1 MKLMV
6 KICGLTSEEALDAAI
21 VAGADMVGLNFFP
34 PSPRYLTL
42 ERATALAGRA
52 RGRAEI
58 VAVTVDMP
66 DRSLEEIVD
75 NVRPDWLQFHGNE
88 TPERVQVLK
97 RRFQRRVIKALGIR
111 ETGDLGAAARYRNVA
126 DRLLLD
132 AKPPKDAVLPGGNGS
147 AFDWTMLED
156 FEPGLRFLLSGGLD
170 ANNVGT
176 AIRLAR
182 APGVDVSSGVETTPG
197 RKDPALIRAF
207 IAAARR
213 AAVRQPERT
222 FS

>member
-1 MKLMV
+1 M
-6 KICGLTSEEALDAAI
+6 I
-21 VAGADMVGLNFFP
+21 VAG
-34 PSPRYLTL
+34 RTL

-132 AKPPKDAVLPGGNGS
+132 AKPPKDAVLPGGNGT

-156 FEPGLRFLLSGGLD
+156 FEPGLAFLLSGGLD

>member
-21 VAGADMVGLNFFP
+21 VAGADMVGLNFFT

-66 DRSLEEIVD
+66 DRGLEEIVD
-75 NVRPDWLQFHGNE
+75 NIRPDWLQLHGNE

-132 AKPPKDAVLPGGNGS
+132 AKPPKDAVLPGGNGT

-156 FEPGLRFLLSGGLD
+156 FEPGLAFLLSGGLD

>member
-132 AKPPKDAVLPGGNGS
+132 AKPPKDAVLPGGNGT

-156 FEPGLRFLLSGGLD
+156 FEPGLAFLLSGGID

>member
-132 AKPPKDAVLPGGNGS
+132 AKPPKDAVLPGGNGT

-156 FEPGLRFLLSGGLD
+156 FEPGLAFLLSGGLD

>member
-34 PSPRYLTL
+34 PSPRYLML

-58 VAVTVDMP
+58 VAVTVDMA
-66 DRSLEEIVD
+66 DRALEEIVE
-75 NVRPDWLQFHGNE
+75 NVRPDWLQLHGNE
-88 TPERVQVLK
+88 APERVLALK
-97 RRFQRRVIKALGIR
+97 RRFARRVIKALGVR
-111 ETGDLGAAARYRNVA
+111 EASDLAVASRYRNVA
-126 DRLLLD
+126 DLLLLD
-132 AKPPKDAVLPGGNGS
+132 AKPPKDAVLPGGNGA
-147 AFDWTMLED
+147 AFDWTILED
-156 FEPGLRFLLSGGLD
+156 FEPGLPFLLSGGLD
-170 ANNVGT
+170 ASNVGT

-182 APGVDVSSGVETTPG
+182 APGVDVSSGVETAPG

>member
-58 VAVTVDMP
+58 VAVTVDIP

-132 AKPPKDAVLPGGNGS
+132 AKPPKDAVLPGGNGT

-156 FEPGLRFLLSGGLD
+156 FEPGLAFLLSGGLD